1 MGELP
6 YLFEH
11 LKIKNI
17 ILNSDGFPNDLLKYI
32 IKEGKMKN
40 IKIHEVKNIS
50 QINFEVTKLKFFNT
64 FIPASSDKNEQ
75 SIIILIQYRNKNILL
90 MGMRLR
96 TMNQFFYKITN
107 CQK

>member
-1 MGELP
+1 M
-6 YLFEH
+6 
-11 LKIKNI
+11 
-17 ILNSDGFPNDLLKYI
+17 NSDGFPNDLLKYI

-64 FIPASSDKNEQ
+64 FIPASSDKMNNPLSYSSNTVIKYSINGDATKNNE
-75 SIIILIQYRNKNILL
+75 SIL
-90 MGMRLR
+90 
-96 TMNQFFYKITN
+96 YKIIN

>member
-1 MGELP
+1 
-6 YLFEH
+6 
-11 LKIKNI
+11 
-17 ILNSDGFPNDLLKYI
+17 
-32 IKEGKMKN
+32 MKN

-107 CQK
+107 CQNRYIKSRTSR